1 MKKAIS
7 NIIFTL
13 YIIIAVFV
21 TVCLLSYNDY
31 KVTVFGDKSLIII
44 SDNKMEP
51 TFHKGDL
58 VIATN

>member
-31 KVTVFGDKSLIII
+31 KVTVFGDK
-44 SDNKMEP
+44 
-51 TFHKGDL
+51 
-58 VIATN
+58 